1 MRRKN
6 MKITFKGIF
15 KGYDQLPKGNLP
27 ANAVK
32 LKEPN
37 NFILLNIIV
46 LAIAFPLA
54 YLMTSIA
61 RQRMDYA
68 AEVRPMLL
76 WGLLAMFVS
85 LVPHEIIHGL
95 VMGGEE
101 MLIYF
106 APKNLTAF
114 VLLLTPMSKP
124 HFFLTCIAP
133 SFVLGWL
140 PFIFAMVFPNLA
152 ISGFLAAM
160 GLFGIFIG
168 IGDLMKIFLAAVQ
181 VPKGG
186 IVQGSGGY
194 LYWFKPACEA

>member
-1 MRRKN
+1 

-37 NFILLNIIV
+37 NLIVSNLII

-54 YLMTSIA
+54 YLMTTVA
-61 RQRMDYA
+61 RQRMDFA

-85 LVPHEIIHGL
+85 IVPHEIIHGL

-106 APKNLTAF
+106 SPKNLMAF
-114 VLLLTPMSKP
+114 VLLQTPMTKAR
-124 HFFLTCIAP
+124 FFLTCIAP

-140 PFIFAMVFPNLA
+140 PFIFAMMFPNLA
-152 ISGFLAAM
+152 ISGFLTAM
-160 GLFGIFIG
+160 SFFGVLVG

-186 IVQGSGGY
+186 IIQGSGGY